1 MNKQEFSE
9 RTGFTPTIDE
19 YESTEKMYMA
29 LVEMDKDEFC
39 KEFKKFGNSR
49 LVSELFRTLCVKE
62 GQYEERCN
70 EIDDLHKQK
79 SEMVD
84 FLIDRAQAFSDKE
97 LLEKASEMIG
107 QKEVIRRRI
116 LKGYQLWAYETE
128 WMLNNLFQ

>member
-19 YESTEKMYMA
+19 YMSIEKMYMA
-29 LVEMDKDEFC
+29 SGEMDKDEFC
-39 KEFKKFGNSR
+39 KEFMKFGNSR
-49 LVSELFRTLCVKE
+49 LVSELFRTLCVEE
-62 GQYEERCN
+62 GKYEERCN

-97 LLEKASEMIG
+97 LLDKASEMVG

-116 LKGYQLWAYETE
+116 EKGYQLWPYETE
-128 WMLNNLFQ
+128 WLLNNLF